1 MIMRQRLAN
10 LRQAANEYPSQFGM
24 SVVVPMLVG
33 SGVIDATSSILQG
46 LAAFVFALLVCV
58 ALLPMGK
65 RIG

>member
-1 MIMRQRLAN
+1 
-10 LRQAANEYPSQFGM
+10 M

-33 SGVIDATSSILQG
+33 SGVVDATSSILHG

-58 ALLPMGK
+58 ARWPMSK